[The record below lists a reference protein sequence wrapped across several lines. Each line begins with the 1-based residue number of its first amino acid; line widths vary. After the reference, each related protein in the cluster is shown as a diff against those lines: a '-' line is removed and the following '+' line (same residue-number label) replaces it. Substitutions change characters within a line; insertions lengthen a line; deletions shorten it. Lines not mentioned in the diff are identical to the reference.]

1 MVKRPRHGGAGRSR
15 LPPLEGKLRRYILN
29 GGLAVPGASAE
40 EVADTLRIHHPEFRR
55 QKLDP
60 FTALVRRVLSSI
72 PSPSSSSSGSDDD
85 DDDGSSASRRRHDAH
100 ATTSSST
107 SVFDE
112 AAHPPPSPAFDV
124 TKSLLRSQYAA
135 RVQTPKRNPAANQ
148 QQLEIEV
155 NAEKARRLITSDG
168 GAGGDAK
175 PDAAASEGIV
185 RREKGPRFADLGGM
199 EAVIEDL
206 MMEVV
211 VPLCHPELPQRLGV
225 RPVAGLLL
233 HGPPGCG
240 KTTLAHA
247 IANETGLP
255 FYKISAPEVVSGVS
269 GMFSHSSHQNC
280 GKLRCYV
287 YVFGHIIFIH

>member
-1 MVKRPRHGGAGRSR
+1 
-15 LPPLEGKLRRYILN
+15 LN
-29 GGLAVPGASAE
+29 GGLAVAGASAE
-40 EVADTLRIHHPEFRR
+40 EVGDTLRFHHPEFRR

-85 DDDGSSASRRRHDAH
+85 DDDGPSASRRRHDAH
-100 ATTSSST
+100 ATTSPST

-135 RVQTPKRNPAANQ
+135 RAQTPKRNPAANQ

-199 EAVIEDL
+199 EAVIEEL

-247 IANETGLP
+247 IANETGVP

-269 GMFSHSSHQNC
+269 GMFSHSSHQNW
-280 GKLRCYV
+280 GKLRCFV
-287 YVFGHIIFIH
+287 YVF